1 MSFFDTLK
9 NLTVGTIKAISQT
22 DTGTPQLQ
30 TWEFQFDK
38 LPKNLEELQALNICD
53 LTKPQNTAAMTLL
66 ALCVFPESK
75 EECYRMIEF
84 LNGPTTMSP
93 REKQFLNDRFMDD
106 QGYVPFS
113 YFEGSVPGNDYTP
126 DKPYRLIIKEQ
137 AGSRDDLSVGY
148 ITLYF
153 KSGGAD
159 SARHVR
165 LRRKES
171 TGEWFLYE
179 QFLMVGIRKPVS
191 KDPWA

>member
-9 NLTVGTIKAISQT
+9 NLTSGTIKAINQT
-22 DTGTPQLQ
+22 DTGTAQLQ
-30 TWEFQFDK
+30 TWEFEFDK
-38 LPKNLEELQALNICD
+38 LPEDLEELRALNICD
-53 LTKPQNTAAMTLL
+53 FKKPQNTAAMTLL
-66 ALCVFPESK
+66 ALCVFPKSK

-84 LNGPTTMSP
+84 LNGPTTMSV
-93 REKQFLNDRFMDD
+93 REKQFLNDRFMEG

-113 YFEGSVPGNDYTP
+113 YFEGAVPENDYTP
-126 DKPYRLIIKEQ
+126 DKPYRLIISEH
-137 AGSRDDLSVGY
+137 AGSRDDLSLGY
-148 ITLYF
+148 LTLYF

-159 SARHVR
+159 SARHVK

-179 QFLMVGIRKPVS
+179 QFLMVGVRKPVS